1 MVCMEFFYAALKTGI
16 LNFCTA
22 IRKYKNIIMYPMQD
36 MKRWQ
41 NVRKIIDSKM
51 QKKGSECQV

>member
-1 MVCMEFFYAALKTGI
+1 
-16 LNFCTA
+16 
-22 IRKYKNIIMYPMQD
+22 MYPMQD

-51 QKKGSECQV
+51 QKKCSECQV